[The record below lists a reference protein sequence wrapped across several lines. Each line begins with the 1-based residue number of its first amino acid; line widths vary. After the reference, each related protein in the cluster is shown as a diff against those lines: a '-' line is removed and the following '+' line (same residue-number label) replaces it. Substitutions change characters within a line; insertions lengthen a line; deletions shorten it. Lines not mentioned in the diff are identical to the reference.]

1 MKKIFLS
8 LLVVLLPMVAMA
20 DAVEIDGIYYNLISK
35 AKEAEVTSNP
45 NKYSG
50 TVDIPASISFDGVE
64 YSVTSI
70 GVSAFRY
77 CSSLTT
83 VNIPNSVTSIGG
95 LAFEGCSS
103 LTSVTIPNSVT
114 TIGASAFIYCS
125 SLTSVTIPN
134 SVTSIEGAAFRGCSS
149 LTSVTIPNSVTSIGA
164 SAFENCSSLTSISI
178 PNSVTSIGRSAFEG
192 CSSLTSFTIPN
203 SVTTI
208 GGSAFIN
215 CSSLT
220 SVTIPNSVTSI
231 GESAFNGCS
240 SLTSVTIPSS
250 VTRIEAS
257 LFSRCISLNSVTIPN
272 SVFRIEKSAFNGC
285 SSLTTVAIPNS
296 VTTIGESAFNGCSSL
311 TSVTISNSVTTIY
324 TKAFASCPELTD
336 VFCLA
341 EKVPSTMSNAFQ
353 GSYIE
358 YATLHVP
365 AASIGAYREAEPWK
379 NFKSIVSYDGSETP
393 KCATPT
399 ISYRN
404 GELTY
409 ECETEGVEF
418 VSTISDT
425 DIRTHYDAKV
435 QLSAT
440 YVITVY
446 ATKSGYDN
454 SDVATA
460 TLCWIDQQPETEGI
474 AEGLAQIPAR
484 PVLIKADCGLI
495 TIDGAADGT
504 PILLFTTDGTLAA
517 STTSQGGT
525 ATLAPH
531 LPSGTAAIVRIG
543 ERSVKVVAK

>member
-50 TVDIPASISFDGVE
+50 SVDIPTSVTFNGVE
-64 YSVTSI
+64 YRVTSI
-70 GVSAFRY
+70 GRDAFRD
-77 CSSLTT
+77 CSSLTSVT
-83 VNIPNSVTSIGG
+83 ISNYVTSIGRG
-95 LAFEGCSS
+95 SFFSCVS

-114 TIGASAFIYCS
+114 RIEESAFYNCRGLTSVTIPNSVTSIGVSAFYNCS

-134 SVTSIEGAAFRGCSS
+134 SVTSIESGTFTGCSG

-164 SAFENCSSLTSISI
+164 Y
-178 PNSVTSIGRSAFEG
+178 VFEG
-192 CSSLTSFTIPN
+192 CT
-203 SVTTI
+203 
-208 GGSAFIN
+208 
-215 CSSLT
+215 SLT
-220 SVTIPNSVTSI
+220 SVTIPNSVTLI
-231 GESAFNGCS
+231 GD
-240 SLTSVTIPSS
+240 
-250 VTRIEAS
+250 
-257 LFSRCISLNSVTIPN
+257 
-272 SVFRIEKSAFNGC
+272 
-285 SSLTTVAIPNS
+285 
-296 VTTIGESAFNGCSSL
+296 
-311 TSVTISNSVTTIY
+311 
-324 TKAFASCPELTD
+324 KAFASCTELID
-336 VFCLA
+336 VYCLA
-341 EKVPSTMSNAFQ
+341 EKVPSTKRDAFQ

-365 AASIGAYREAEPWK
+365 AASINAYSAAEPWK
-379 NFKSIVSYDGSETP
+379 NFKSIVSYDGSEKPETP

-409 ECETEGVEF
+409 ECETEGAEF
-418 VSTISDT
+418 VSTINDT
-425 DIRTHYDAKV
+425 DIKTHYDAKI